1 MKLPS
6 LEGREIIPVR
16 LIPFI
21 TGFNVGPHSL
31 VKLLA
36 HKQGLAWPVF
46 RPEDELLAYQ
56 LNFQGEA
63 TKLLPKEWDIFV
75 SDMDILEK
83 RLKLQEQFEDEK
95 YPGWRREAV
104 KLLPARIFV
113 WREEFEVVFQAS
125 FNRAGSTCAETRRA
139 GSRELNFF
147 SLYLPE
153 FSHGSLGRF

>member
-46 RPEDELLAYQ
+46 RPEDELFAYQ
-56 LNFQGEA
+56 LDFQGEA

-83 RLKLQEQFEDEK
+83 RLKLQEKRQPD
-95 YPGWRREAV
+95 
-104 KLLPARIFV
+104 
-113 WREEFEVVFQAS
+113 
-125 FNRAGSTCAETRRA
+125 GSDGYYRT
-139 GSRELNFF
+139 G
-147 SLYLPE
+147 
-153 FSHGSLGRF
+153 G